1 MQDLFIILGA
11 FSLGIIHVVT
21 GIDHLAAM
29 APSSITSTKLAIKN
43 GFLWGLGHSLGLIL
57 LTILTFLIKDL
68 AKVDSFSNFSEF
80 LVGISLLIVGF
91 FAIKNSFQLSI
102 HSHSHKHKNGVAHQ
116 HVHFHNKKQKTHNKH
131 SHALTGLGLLQGIA
145 GGSHFITI
153 SPVLVLPTT
162 QAIAYLFSYLIGSLI
177 SMIIFSYLVSYSL
190 LISGQKYIKKLI
202 LFVGGLSFSIGMFLV
217 QKTVPLLLN

>member
-1 MQDLFIILGA
+1 
-11 FSLGIIHVVT
+11 
-21 GIDHLAAM
+21 
-29 APSSITSTKLAIKN
+29 
-43 GFLWGLGHSLGLIL
+43 LGLIL

-68 AKVDSFSNFSEF
+68 AKVDTFSNFSEF
-80 LVGISLLIVGF
+80 FVGISLLIVGF

-202 LFVGGLSFSIGMFLV
+202 LFVGGLSFSIGIFLV
-217 QKTVPLLLN
+217 QKTIPLLLN